1 MVMISYKTSTLT
13 GSGYRSISY
22 INQYTEFLSPL
33 AVTGKVKLACK
44 VKKHEILLTCTIM
57 GFGPA
62 GDIKM
67 AGPGFTTASPCTLR
81 CHHPQTFISQPLC
94 HQQS

>member
-1 MVMISYKTSTLT
+1 MP
-13 GSGYRSISY
+13 
-22 INQYTEFLSPL
+22 PL
-33 AVTGKVKLACK
+33 AITGKVKLACK

-67 AGPGFTTASPCTLR
+67 AGPGFTTASPCTWE
-81 CHHPQTFISQPLC
+81 CHHSQTFISQPL
-94 HQQS
+94 SAISNPRF